1 MRDFSEF
8 LPLPVLC
15 LSVVHLY
22 LIVFLF
28 FSSSA
33 VMIVRIGPK
42 LKAPAA
48 DVQRMLFTTSEP
60 QVQPLRHVIFKDL
73 PRLPFVMQDQMVD
86 FRVYIKKTSHL

>member
-33 VMIVRIGPK
+33 VMTVKIGPK
-42 LKAPAA
+42 LKAA
-48 DVQRMLFTTSEP
+48 DVQRMLFITSEP
-60 QVQPLRHVIFKDL
+60 QVQPLRHVFFKDL
-73 PRLPFVMQDQMVD
+73 PSLPFVMQDQMVD
-86 FRVYIKKTSHL
+86 FSIYVKKTSHL